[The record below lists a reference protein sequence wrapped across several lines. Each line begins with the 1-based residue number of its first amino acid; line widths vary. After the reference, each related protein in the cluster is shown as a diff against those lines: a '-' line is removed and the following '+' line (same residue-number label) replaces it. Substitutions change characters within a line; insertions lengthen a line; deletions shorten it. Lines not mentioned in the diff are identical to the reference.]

1 MKTKAQTNPQLSL
14 TFEKAFHYIK
24 ETYYQNRDVT
34 KFLLVSQGHRNQ
46 TPVSFNGKDIVQ
58 LQSRMV
64 VIFLN
69 ADENHSIVLVSD
81 IYKNKPTATTIGFYN
96 IQDNKLSFYVS
107 PEIKY
112 EATQYSDMMG
122 FANLNE
128 KNLFF
133 RDRRDDN
140 FYYGLKNSFKEKYS
154 KEERNQLKPYLIKEN
169 MKVSL
174 IMSDKYDS
182 LSDVEPVTL
191 YKVRQKKL
199 DTVSVFTNQ
208 PPQYFDQMRKIR
220 NINDPLFSTLISRS
234 TEIINKE
241 RVNISS
247 PKLSAGLTV
256 IHHYIEPVKMH
267 KVKLYDFCDTY
278 LDDRHTIYRSGE
290 NTNVLEGTAI
300 FYDLAKAKEHCEKLR
315 AKSIERYW
323 REKQKFETL
332 PNTLIESF
340 NSKLDE
346 EETSIENEIK
356 SLENRINELREREQ
370 DVQKMRE
377 ETKILNKVV
386 QYPEFPVV
394 PEYEKEIEVI

>member
-1 MKTKAQTNPQLSL
+1 MKKATDKANLSL

-24 ETYYQNRDVT
+24 ETYYQDRDVT

-96 IQDNKLSFYVS
+96 VQDNKLSFYVS
-107 PEIKY
+107 PQIKY
-112 EATQYSDMMG
+112 EATQYSDIMG
-122 FANLNE
+122 FADLKE
-128 KNLFF
+128 KNIFF
-133 RDRRDDN
+133 RDRRDDS
-140 FYYGLKNSFKEKYS
+140 FYYGLKNSFNEKYS
-154 KEERNQLKPYLIKEN
+154 KEERNRLKPYLIKEN

-182 LSDVEPVTL
+182 LSDVEPITL
-191 YKVRQKKL
+191 YKVRQKQL
-199 DTVSVFTNQ
+199 DTVSAFTNQ
-208 PPQYFDQMRKIR
+208 PPQYFDQMRKIQK
-220 NINDPLFSTLISRS
+220 INDPLFSTLISRT

-241 RVNISS
+241 QVNISS
-247 PKLSAGLTV
+247 PKLSAGLNI

-278 LDDRHTIYRSGE
+278 LDSRHTIYRSGD
-290 NTNVLEGTAI
+290 NVNVLDGTAI
-300 FYDLAKAKEHCEKLR
+300 FYDLAKAQEHCEKLR

-340 NSKLDE
+340 NSKLDD

-356 SLENRINELREREQ
+356 NLENRINELKERVK
-370 DVQKMRE
+370 DVQKMRG
-377 ETKILNKVV
+377 ETKILSKVV

>member
-1 MKTKAQTNPQLSL
+1 MKTEAQTNTKLSL

-24 ETYYQNRDVT
+24 ETYYQDRDVMD
-34 KFLLVSQGHRNQ
+34 FLLVSEGHRNQ

-64 VIFLN
+64 AIFLN
-69 ADENHSIVLVSD
+69 ADESHSIVLVSD
-81 IYKNKPTATTIGFYN
+81 IYKNKLTATTIGFYN
-96 IQDNKLSFYVS
+96 IYDNKLSFYVS
-107 PEIKY
+107 PELKY
-112 EATQYSDMMG
+112 KATQYCDMMG

-133 RDRRDDN
+133 RDRSDDS
-140 FYYGLKNSFKEKYS
+140 FYYSIRHSFTNKYS
-154 KEERNQLKPYLIKEN
+154 KEERNRLKPYLIKEN

-182 LSDVEPVTL
+182 LSDVEPITL
-191 YKVRQKKL
+191 YKVRQKQL
-199 DTVSVFTNQ
+199 DTVSAFTNQ
-208 PPQYFDQMRKIR
+208 PPQYFDQIRKIR

-247 PKLSAGLTV
+247 PKLSAGLNV

-278 LDDRHTIYRSGE
+278 LDGRHTIYRSGD
-290 NTNVLEGTAI
+290 NVNVLDGTSI
-300 FYDLAKAKEHCEKLR
+300 FYDLAKAQEHCEKLR
-315 AKSIERYW
+315 AKSIEKYW

-332 PNTLIESF
+332 PNAIINSF
-340 NSKLDE
+340 NTQLKE
-346 EETSIENEIK
+346 EEASTQNEIIQ
-356 SLENRINELREREQ
+356 LENQISELKARLQ
-370 DVQKMRE
+370 DVEKMRE
-377 ETKILNKVV
+377 EAKILSNVV

>member
-1 MKTKAQTNPQLSL
+1 MSKVANKTNLSL

-24 ETYYQNRDVT
+24 ETYYQERDLT
-34 KFLLVSQGHRNQ
+34 TFLLVTHGHINK

-69 ADENHSIVLVSD
+69 ADENHSIVLVGD
-81 IYKNKPTATTIGFYN
+81 IYKNKTTATTIGFYN

-112 EATQYSDMMG
+112 KATQYSDMMG

-133 RDRRDDN
+133 RDRSDDS
-140 FYYGLKNSFKEKYS
+140 FYYSIRHSFTNKYS
-154 KEERNQLKPYLIKEN
+154 KEERNRLKPYLIKEN
-169 MKVSL
+169 MKVLL
-174 IMSDKYDS
+174 IMSDKYDG

-191 YKVRQKKL
+191 YKVRQKQL

-208 PPQYFDQMRKIR
+208 PPQYFEQMRKIR

-241 RVNISS
+241 QVNISS
-247 PKLSAGLTV
+247 PKLSAGLNV
-256 IHHYIEPVKMH
+256 LHHYIEPVKMH
-267 KVKLYDFCDTY
+267 KVKLYDFCNTY
-278 LDDRHTIYRSGE
+278 LDDRHTIYRSGD
-290 NTNVLEGTAI
+290 NVDILEGTAI
-300 FYDLAKAKEHCEKLR
+300 FYDLAKAQEHCEKLR

-340 NSKLDE
+340 NSKLNE
-346 EETSIENEIK
+346 EEVSIENEIK
-356 SLENRINELREREQ
+356 SLENRINELKERAQ

-377 ETKILNKVV
+377 ETKILSKVA

>member
-1 MKTKAQTNPQLSL
+1 MKTKAQTNTQLSL

-24 ETYYQNRDVT
+24 ETYYQDRDVMD
-34 KFLLVSQGHRNQ
+34 FLLVSEGHRNQ

-81 IYKNKPTATTIGFYN
+81 IYKNKPTATAIGFYN
-96 IQDNKLSFYVS
+96 IKDNKLSFYVS

-112 EATQYSDMMG
+112 KATQYSDMMG
-122 FANLNE
+122 FADPKE
-128 KNLFF
+128 KNIFF
-133 RDRRDDN
+133 RDRRDDS
-140 FYYGLKNSFKEKYS
+140 FYYSIKHSFTNKYS
-154 KEERNQLKPYLIKEN
+154 KDERNRLKHYLIKEN

-199 DTVSVFTNQ
+199 DTISVFANQ

-247 PKLSAGLTV
+247 PELSAGLTV

-278 LDDRHTIYRSGE
+278 LDSRHTIYRSGD
-290 NTNVLEGTAI
+290 NVNVLDGTAI
-300 FYDLAKAKEHCEKLR
+300 FYDLAKAQEHCEKLR

-356 SLENRINELREREQ
+356 SLENRINELKEREQ

-386 QYPEFPVV
+386 QCPEFPIV

>member
-1 MKTKAQTNPQLSL
+1 MSKATNKVNLSL

-24 ETYYQNRDVT
+24 ETYYQYRDVT

-58 LQSRMV
+58 LQSRIV
-64 VIFLN
+64 AIFLN

-96 IQDNKLSFYVS
+96 IRDNKLSFYVS

-133 RDRRDDN
+133 RDRSDDS
-140 FYYGLKNSFKEKYS
+140 FYYSIRHSFTNKYS
-154 KEERNQLKPYLIKEN
+154 KEERNRLKPYLIKEN

-174 IMSDKYDS
+174 IMSDKYDC

-191 YKVRQKKL
+191 YKVRQKQL

-241 RVNISS
+241 RVNILS
-247 PKLSAGLTV
+247 PKLSAGLNV
-256 IHHYIEPVKMH
+256 RHHYIEPVKMH

-278 LDDRHTIYRSGE
+278 LDDRHTIYRSGD
-290 NTNVLEGTAI
+290 NPDVLEGTAI
-300 FYDLAKAKEHCEKLR
+300 FYDLAKAQEHREKLQ
-315 AKSIERYW
+315 AKSIEKYW

-332 PNTLIESF
+332 PNLLIESF

-346 EETSIENEIK
+346 VESDIENEINK
-356 SLENRINELREREQ
+356 LKKRAQ
-370 DVQKMRE
+370 DVRKMRE
-377 ETKILNKVV
+377 ETKILSKVV

>member
-1 MKTKAQTNPQLSL
+1 MSKAINKTNPNL

-24 ETYYQNRDVT
+24 ETYYQDRDVT
-34 KFLLVSQGHRNQ
+34 KFLLVSQGHRNK

-64 VIFLN
+64 AIFLN
-69 ADENHSIVLVSD
+69 ADEKHSIILVSD
-81 IYKNKPTATTIGFYN
+81 ICKNQPSATTIGFYN
-96 IQDNKLSFYVS
+96 MPENKLTFYVS

-112 EATQYSDMMG
+112 KATQYCDMMG
-122 FANLNE
+122 FANPNG
-128 KNLFF
+128 KNIFF

-140 FYYGLKNSFKEKYS
+140 FYYSIKHSFTDKYS
-154 KEERNQLKPYLIKEN
+154 KEERNRLKPYLIKEN

-191 YKVRQKKL
+191 YKVRQKQL
-199 DTVSVFTNQ
+199 DSVSAFANQ
-208 PPQYFDQMRKIR
+208 PPQYFDQMRKIQ
-220 NINDPLFSTLISRS
+220 NISDSLFSTVISRS
-234 TEIINKE
+234 TQIINKE
-241 RVNISS
+241 QVNLSS
-247 PKLSAGLTV
+247 PEISAGVNVLR
-256 IHHYIEPVKMH
+256 HYIEPVKMH

-278 LDDRHTIYRSGE
+278 LDNRHTIYRSGD
-290 NTNVLEGTAI
+290 NTDTLEGTAI
-300 FYDLAKAKEHCEKLR
+300 FYDLAKAQEHREKLQT
-315 AKSIERYW
+315 KSIERYW

-332 PNTLIESF
+332 PNLLIDSF

-346 EETSIENEIK
+346 VESDIENEINK
-356 SLENRINELREREQ
+356 LKKRAQ
-370 DVQKMRE
+370 DVRKMRE
-377 ETKILNKVV
+377 ETKILSKVV

>member
-1 MKTKAQTNPQLSL
+1 MSKATNKVNLSL

-24 ETYYQNRDVT
+24 ETYYQDRDVT

-64 VIFLN
+64 AVFLN
-69 ADENHSIVLVSD
+69 ADEKHSIVLVSD
-81 IYKNKPTATTIGFYN
+81 IYKNKPSATTIGFYN
-96 IQDNKLSFYVS
+96 IYDNKLSFYVS

-112 EATQYSDMMG
+112 KATQYSDMMG
-122 FANLNE
+122 FANPNG
-128 KNLFF
+128 KNIFF

-140 FYYGLKNSFKEKYS
+140 FYYGLKNSFNEKYS
-154 KEERNQLKPYLIKEN
+154 KEERNRLKPYLIKEN

-174 IMSDKYDS
+174 IMSDKYDG

-191 YKVRQKKL
+191 YKVRQKQL

-208 PPQYFDQMRKIR
+208 PPQYFEQMRKIR

-241 RVNISS
+241 QVNISS
-247 PKLSAGLTV
+247 PKLSAGLNV
-256 IHHYIEPVKMH
+256 LHHYIEPVKMH
-267 KVKLYDFCDTY
+267 KVKLYDFCNTY
-278 LDDRHTIYRSGE
+278 LDERHTIYRSGD
-290 NTNVLEGTAI
+290 NVDILEGTAI
-300 FYDLAKAKEHCEKLR
+300 FYDLAKAQEHCEKLR

-340 NSKLDE
+340 NSKLNE
-346 EETSIENEIK
+346 EEVSIENEIK
-356 SLENRINELREREQ
+356 SLENRINELKERAQ

-377 ETKILNKVV
+377 ETKILSKVA